1 MYRFLSI
8 FLMVLGVISC
18 KPRFEAEITPAE
30 IEEHIAYLA
39 SDDLKG
45 RYPGTHEDQLA
56 SDYIIGA
63 FKHAGLVLYHK
74 TGLQGFDIVT
84 DIELGEGNRFSY
96 NESVLEPG
104 TDYIPLSFSDNGS
117 VESELVFAGYGFRVN
132 QEQIRRDDYIGI
144 DATGKWV
151 IILRGVPG
159 EQETSSPYV
168 NFSEDRGKA
177 LVASDM
183 GAAGVIFVSGVRYD
197 PKDGLEEL
205 KGKQHILSIPVIQI
219 TRREADG
226 ILSSGGFNT
235 IEALDALITEQGS
248 PASFSTGLTM
258 DISVDLRPKTVE
270 TENTIAFLKGA
281 DPGLRDQYVIVGA
294 HHDHLGMGG
303 PGTTSRVPDTVAV
316 HYGAD
321 DNASGVAGVIEISE
335 YMVSRSPSRSMVFTT
350 FGAEEMGLVGS
361 KYLTE
366 NPPVDLSMVQAMI
379 NLDMVGRL
387 NEERQLQ
394 IGGTGTSPGL
404 KELLDSL
411 NRGFGFNLKFSNEGY
426 GPSDHSSFYAKDVPV
441 LFFST
446 GAHPE
451 YHTPADNLSSIN
463 LEGEAQVLRY
473 VADVVEALANEK
485 DKITFTEAGPKV
497 KGSSRGRRGGITLG
511 LMPDVTYEGN
521 EGMPVMFVTEGK
533 PAAVGGIQKGDVIMA
548 IEGKTVG
555 NVYDYMNRLDQL
567 KEGMDIVVTV
577 RRGGDRLDLLV
588 RL

>member
-1 MYRFLSI
+1 
-8 FLMVLGVISC
+8 
-18 KPRFEAEITPAE
+18 
-30 IEEHIAYLA
+30 
-39 SDDLKG
+39 
-45 RYPGTHEDQLA
+45 
-56 SDYIIGA
+56 
-63 FKHAGLVLYHK
+63 
-74 TGLQGFDIVT
+74 
-84 DIELGEGNRFSY
+84 
-96 NESVLEPG
+96 
-104 TDYIPLSFSDNGS
+104 
-117 VESELVFAGYGFRVN
+117 
-132 QEQIRRDDYIGI
+132 
-144 DATGKWV
+144 
-151 IILRGVPG
+151 
-159 EQETSSPYV
+159 
-168 NFSEDRGKA
+168 
-177 LVASDM
+177 
-183 GAAGVIFVSGVRYD
+183 
-197 PKDGLEEL
+197 
-205 KGKQHILSIPVIQI
+205 
-219 TRREADG
+219 
-226 ILSSGGFNT
+226 
-235 IEALDALITEQGS
+235 
-248 PASFSTGLTM
+248 
-258 DISVDLRPKTVE
+258 
-270 TENTIAFLKGA
+270 
-281 DPGLRDQYVIVGA
+281 
-294 HHDHLGMGG
+294 
-303 PGTTSRVPDTVAV
+303 
-316 HYGAD
+316 
-321 DNASGVAGVIEISE
+321 
-335 YMVSRSPSRSMVFTT
+335 
-350 FGAEEMGLVGS
+350 
-361 KYLTE
+361 
-366 NPPVDLSMVQAMI
+366 MI